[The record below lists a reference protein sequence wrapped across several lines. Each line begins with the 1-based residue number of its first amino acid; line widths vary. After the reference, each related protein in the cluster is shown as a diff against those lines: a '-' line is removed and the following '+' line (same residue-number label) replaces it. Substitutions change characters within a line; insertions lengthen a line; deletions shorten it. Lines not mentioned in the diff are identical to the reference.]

1 MRVSKLNKRP
11 PIVFIVGVALACM
24 TLLSVHMTSGLY
36 ARYVSQGSGADD
48 ARVAKFAITDTLTVQ
63 KADNTAG
70 NAFAVDDVLIPG
82 ASTTY
87 TFEVTNNSEVAVSV
101 EMVMQ
106 SPLQDSD
113 TLMGEL
119 PIKLRLVGDPLVLGP
134 GKSGTVKYEVYW
146 DTSDPKYLDV
156 SYGYKVD
163 AIELAVVVKQID

>member
-48 ARVAKFAITDTLTVQ
+48 ARVAKFAITDTLTVK

-70 NAFAVDDVLIPG
+70 DAFAVGDVLIPG

-87 TFEVTNNSEVAVSV
+87 TFEVTNSSEVAVSV

-134 GKSGTVKYEVYW
+134 DQSGTVTYEVYW

>member
-1 MRVSKLNKRP
+1 MSKLNKRP

-36 ARYVSQGSGADD
+36 ARYTSQGSGADD
-48 ARVAKFAITDTLTVQ
+48 ARVAKFAITDMLTVK

-70 NAFAVDDVLIPG
+70 NTFAVGDVLIPG

-87 TFEVTNNSEVAVSV
+87 TFAVTNSSEVAVSV

-134 GKSGTVKYEVYW
+134 GKSGTVTYEVYW

>member
-1 MRVSKLNKRP
+1 MSKLNKRP

-48 ARVAKFAITDTLTVQ
+48 ARVAKFAITDMLTVK
-63 KADNTAG
+63 KADNTVG
-70 NAFAVDDVLIPG
+70 NTFAVDDVLIPG

-87 TFEVTNNSEVAVSV
+87 TFEVTNNSVSV

-134 GKSGTVKYEVYW
+134 DQSGTVKYEVYW

>member
-1 MRVSKLNKRP
+1 MSKLNKRP

-48 ARVAKFAITDTLTVQ
+48 ARVAKFAITDTLTVH

-70 NAFAVDDVLIPG
+70 NTFAVGDVLIPG

-87 TFEVTNNSEVAVSV
+87 TFVVTNSSEVAVSV

-134 GKSGTVKYEVYW
+134 DQSGTVTYEVYW

>member
-1 MRVSKLNKRP
+1 MSKLNKRP

-48 ARVAKFAITDTLTVQ
+48 ARVAKFAITDTLTVK
-63 KADNTAG
+63 KADNTEG

-87 TFEVTNNSEVAVSV
+87 TFEVTNSSEVAVSV

-134 GKSGTVKYEVYW
+134 GKSGTVTYEVYW
-146 DTSDPKYLDV
+146 DTSDLKYLDV